1 MKYNYKSEA
10 INILNYSFLSQRNIF
25 GHRHIM
31 MSKPHRLLQES
42 LSYMTTS
49 FATVKLL
56 LYKRENLS

>member
-10 INILNYSFLSQRNIF
+10 INILNFSFLSQRNIF

-42 LSYMTTS
+42 PSY
-49 FATVKLL
+49 ATVKLL
-56 LYKRENLS
+56 PYKRENLS